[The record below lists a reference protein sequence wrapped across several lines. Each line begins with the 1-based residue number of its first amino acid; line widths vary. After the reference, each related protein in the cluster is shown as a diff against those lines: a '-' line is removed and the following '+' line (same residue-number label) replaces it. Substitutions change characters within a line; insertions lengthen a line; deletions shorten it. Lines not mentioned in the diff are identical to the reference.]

1 MNSYRYTK
9 WTGQSPFVLDRDKLI
24 DEFTR
29 RLLSDGDVSGVLWD
43 MQKTPFSDSYPHR
56 LPSLD
61 ELLNRIQHQKQVYL
75 GRYKLDSVMD
85 DIRQALEDII
95 QAERD
100 GIIRILQE
108 TRQKARDQSG
118 ELPDE
123 IRQKLLKSLEKKA
136 ARHCQKLNSLPPDIG
151 GRVKEL
157 SQYDF
162 MDDEARRKFKELIQL
177 LKKRALDTYAH
188 ELGQHISNMSPA
200 AMAKIRQMVTDLN
213 RILEQ
218 SIRGRG
224 PDFENFIHRYGRFFG
239 QDIPRNLEELVER
252 LQNQIAQAE
261 SLLNSLSKE
270 QKLSLENA
278 LNAMLD
284 QKTRYE
290 LARLNA
296 NLKYLNQGIG
306 FEEEYPFFGDESIT
320 YSEALKLM
328 ETLQKMDRL
337 EDQIRE
343 SRFQHSLDNIDR
355 EMVRELLGDESA
367 DNLENIRNITKI
379 LEESGYIRR
388 VNQTFELTSQGIRKI
403 GEKALNAVFNR
414 LKKDRTGEH
423 RTLLQGGG
431 GERLFETR
439 KYEFGDDF
447 DIHLEKT
454 IMNAL
459 RRRPQTPVR
468 LAVDDFEIF
477 QEEQAARTATVLL
490 LDLSL
495 SMHMHGNFQ
504 AAKIVAIALDTLISS
519 RYPRDRLYVVGFS
532 SYARQMTREDL
543 NHVNW
548 DNLDP
553 YTNMQH
559 GLSLSRKLLSKE
571 FNANKQIIL
580 ITDGEPTAHF
590 EDARVFFQ
598 YPPSLRT
605 IRLTLKEVSKCARSK
620 IIINAFK
627 LKSGSF
633 PDAFM
638 DQMARLNRGRVFST
652 TAAKLGEYIIVDYLS
667 GKKKKRIT

>member
-1 MNSYRYTK
+1 
-9 WTGQSPFVLDRDKLI
+9 
-24 DEFTR
+24 
-29 RLLSDGDVSGVLWD
+29 
-43 MQKTPFSDSYPHR
+43 
-56 LPSLD
+56 
-61 ELLNRIQHQKQVYL
+61 
-75 GRYKLDSVMD
+75 
-85 DIRQALEDII
+85 
-95 QAERD
+95 
-100 GIIRILQE
+100 
-108 TRQKARDQSG
+108 
-118 ELPDE
+118 
-123 IRQKLLKSLEKKA
+123 
-136 ARHCQKLNSLPPDIG
+136 
-151 GRVKEL
+151 
-157 SQYDF
+157 
-162 MDDEARRKFKELIQL
+162 
-177 LKKRALDTYAH
+177 
-188 ELGQHISNMSPA
+188 
-200 AMAKIRQMVTDLN
+200 
-213 RILEQ
+213 
-218 SIRGRG
+218 
-224 PDFENFIHRYGRFFG
+224 
-239 QDIPRNLEELVER
+239 
-252 LQNQIAQAE
+252 
-261 SLLNSLSKE
+261 
-270 QKLSLENA
+270 
-278 LNAMLD
+278 MLD

-459 RRRPQTPVR
+459 RRRQQTPVR

-605 IRLTLKEVSKCARSK
+605 IRLTLKEVNKCARSK